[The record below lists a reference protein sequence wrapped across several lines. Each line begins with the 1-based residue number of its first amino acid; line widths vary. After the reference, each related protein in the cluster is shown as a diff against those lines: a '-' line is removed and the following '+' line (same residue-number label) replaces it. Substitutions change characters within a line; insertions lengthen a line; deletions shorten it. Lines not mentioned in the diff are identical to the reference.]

1 MIVNPNDCHNLLRD
15 KMVGKQKLSFANKT
29 TDYKT
34 WKQQV
39 REKFIELIGIPSIKE
54 NACPLNFEIEKE
66 VQKEGYKQIRFTI
79 ETEIGSVCPVYILIP
94 DNAQGHRCL
103 RRC

>member
-15 KMVGKQKLSFANKT
+15 KMVGKQKLSFANRT

-39 REKFIELIGIPSIKE
+39 REKFIELIG
-54 NACPLNFEIEKE
+54 
-66 VQKEGYKQIRFTI
+66 VR
-79 ETEIGSVCPVYILIP
+79 
-94 DNAQGHRCL
+94 
-103 RRC
+103 